1 MFLYEP
7 REDSELL
14 VNCVKKHARGAVL
27 DMGTGSGI
35 QAAAAA
41 AKKSVSRVVAVDVN
55 PDAVSY
61 CRKTIKNKKITFLV
75 SDLFSSLR
83 AKRLR
88 FDTIIFNPPYLP
100 LERGEDNEIARAL
113 AGGTQGYEVIE
124 RFLAAAKTFLNVNGH
139 ILLIFSSL
147 THRENVDEI
156 LTRHGFVWDV
166 LEELPLFFE
175 RLYCYMIKMHPALE
189 VAMWKGVCDIT
200 YLAHGKRGIIF
211 RGSFG
216 AKKTGKVAI
225 KIKRKESAAI
235 GRLSNEARWLRV
247 LNNQGIGPRLLF
259 SGKDFLV
266 YDFVEGD
273 FIVDFIEKSSKE
285 KIRKVLYD
293 VFDQCFQLDKLGVT
307 KEEMHHPLKHIIVH
321 HGRPVLIDFE
331 RMHTTRKPQN
341 VTQFV
346 QFVCALKGLLEQKG
360 FTVDVELLRS
370 CAASYKKKRTR
381 DELKK
386 ILLCLS

>member
-14 VNCVKKHARGAVL
+14 VKYVKKHARGVVL

-41 AKKSVSRVVAVDVN
+41 GKRSVSRVVAVDVN

-83 AKRLR
+83 TKKLW
-88 FDTIIFNPPYLP
+88 FDTIVFNPPYLP
-100 LERGEDNEIARAL
+100 LEQGEDNEIARAL
-113 AGGTQGYEVIE
+113 AGGKHGYEVVE
-124 RFLAAAKTFLNVNGH
+124 RFLADATNFLNVKCQ

-147 THRENVDEI
+147 THKEKVDEI
-156 LTRHGFVWDV
+156 LTRHGFVWDL

-175 RLYCYMIKMHPALE
+175 RLYCYKITIHPSLDVALR
-189 VAMWKGVCDIT
+189 KGVCGIT
-200 YLAHGKRGIIF
+200 YLAHGKRGVVF

-216 AKKTGKVAI
+216 AKKHANVAI
-225 KIKRKESAAI
+225 KIKKKESAAI
-235 GRLSNEARWLRV
+235 GRLSNEVRWLRV
-247 LNNQGIGPRLLF
+247 LNKLDIGPRLLF

-266 YDFVEGD
+266 YEFVEGD
-273 FIVDFIEKSSKE
+273 FIVDFIEKNPHE
-285 KIRKVLYD
+285 KIKNALCH
-293 VFDQCFQLDKLGVT
+293 VFDQCFQLDQLGAS

-321 HGRPVLIDFE
+321 RGRPVLIDFE
-331 RMHTTRKPQN
+331 RMHRTRKPQN

-346 QFVCALKGLLEQKG
+346 QFVCALKEVLERKG
-360 FTVDVELLRS
+360 FFIDVGLLRS
-370 CAASYKKKRTR
+370 CAGLYKKRRTR
-381 DELKK
+381 DGLKK
-386 ILLCLS
+386 LLLCLL